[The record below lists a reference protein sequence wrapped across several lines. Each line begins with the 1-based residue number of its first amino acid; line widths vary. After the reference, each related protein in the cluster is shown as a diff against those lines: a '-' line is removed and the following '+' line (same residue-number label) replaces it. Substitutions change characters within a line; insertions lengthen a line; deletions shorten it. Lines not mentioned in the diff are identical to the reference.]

1 MRSNLNQYEL
11 ALFSCIEIVLM
22 RRGNVNYN
30 LVLAKLHAFYDCKI
44 MDCYEHPEYLKT
56 VLREVYEEDCNS
68 IIHEIR
74 LELGDLAVEEINDF
88 IQILLK

>member
-1 MRSNLNQYEL
+1 LNQYEL
-11 ALFSCIEIVLM
+11 ALFACIEIVLM

-30 LVLAKLHAFYDCKI
+30 LVLAKLNALYDCKI
-44 MDCYEHPEYLKT
+44 TDCYEQPEYLKT
-56 VLREVYEEDCNS
+56 VLREVYKEDYDS